1 LVEGGE
7 SDVPPHVADQ
17 AYLVMRE
24 AVRNAVDHSGC
35 GRVEVSIEV
44 QGGGL
49 RGSVEDDG
57 AGFDPREDPDDPR
70 SGRGNGGP
78 NEGVDLGSM
87 RKRAEMLGGR
97 LSIDSESES
106 GTVVEVWVPL
116 AD

>member
-1 LVEGGE
+1 
-7 SDVPPHVADQ
+7 
-17 AYLVMRE
+17 ME
-24 AVRNAVDHSGC
+24 ATKTALEQTRHPSAQFA
-35 GRVEVSIEV
+35 R
-44 QGGGL
+44 QGTQ
-49 RGSVEDDG
+49 ET
-57 AGFDPREDPDDPR
+57 REDPGDPR